1 MAPLIKIEF
10 PDFSSTILQKLNQQR
25 QQGQLCD
32 VSIVVQGHIFR
43 AHKAVLAASSPYFC
57 DQVLLKNSRRIV
69 LPDVM
74 NPRVFENILLSSYTG
89 RLVMPAPE
97 IVSYL
102 TAASFLQMWH
112 VVDKCTEVL
121 EGNPTVLC
129 QKLNHGSDHQSPSSS
144 NYNGLVESFELGTG
158 GQTDFPKAQELR
170 DGENE
175 EGSTKDE
182 LSSQLT
188 EQEYLPSNSSTEHDR
203 LSTEMAS
210 QDGEEGASD
219 NTEFHYTRPLYS
231 KPSIMAHKRWIH
243 VKPERL
249 EQACEGMDVYASY
262 DEHQVTESINTM
274 QTEHLV
280 QPSGVE
286 EDFQIVEKKVEA
298 EFDEQA
304 EESNYDE
311 QVDFYG
317 SSMEEFSGERLDG
330 NLMGHRQEAALTA
343 GYRFSTTDK
352 LYPCQCGKSF
362 THKSQ
367 RDRHMSMHLGL
378 RPYGCGVCGKKFK
391 MKHHLVGHM
400 KIHTGIK
407 PYECNIC
414 GRCSPYQGPSG
425 RHSEA
430 VSALGAEHHP
440 GGAEVSPHLECGGDK
455 LLELDRPSEPLRGSK
470 SYDAVVFDVL
480 KVTPEEFASQITLM
494 DIPVFKAIQPEELA
508 SCGWSKKDKHSLA
521 PNVVA
526 FTRRFNQ
533 VSFWVVRE
541 ILTAQ
546 TLKIRAEIL
555 SHFVKIAKKLLELN
569 NLHSLMSVVSAL
581 QSAPIFR
588 LTKTWAL
595 LNRKDKTTFEK
606 LDYLMSKE
614 DNYKRTRDYIRSLKM
629 APSIPYLGIYL
640 LDLIYIDSAYPAS
653 GSIME
658 NEQRSNQM
666 NNILRIIADLQ
677 VSCSYDH
684 LTTLP
689 HVQKYLKSVRY
700 IEELQ
705 KFVED
710 DNYKLSL
717 RIEPG
722 SSSPRLVSSKEDL
735 AGDCHDV
742 WTALEGRRQIL
753 ALVIYDPN
761 GNGSHLPVSTLSPA
775 LLLAPVQP
783 VPRHRKSH
791 SLGNN
796 MMCQLSVVES
806 KSATFPSEKARH
818 LLDDSVLESRSP
830 RRDLALT
837 SSTAITNGPSLGG
850 PQMDNRAQC
859 ASVLELCQNVVSAG
873 DQGLV
878 TGSPG
883 EQAPLLEAAMLTDV
897 CSFSRQAGKLPIC
910 PRDARRHEMIKA
922 GPSTEPDESSSP
934 CQPGAVSTESSA
946 TVPTMEGPL
955 RRKTLL
961 KEGRKPAL
969 SSWTR
974 KHYKSTPGKKVSIVG
989 WMVQLPDDPE
999 HPDIFQLNNPD
1010 KGNVYKFQAGSR
1022 FHAIL
1027 WHKHLDDACKSSRPQ
1042 VPANL
1047 MSFE

>member
-1 MAPLIKIEF
+1 MYK
-10 PDFSSTILQKLNQQR
+10 R
-25 QQGQLCD
+25 
-32 VSIVVQGHIFR
+32 
-43 AHKAVLAASSPYFC
+43 
-57 DQVLLKNSRRIV
+57 
-69 LPDVM
+69 
-74 NPRVFENILLSSYTG
+74 
-89 RLVMPAPE
+89 
-97 IVSYL
+97 
-102 TAASFLQMWH
+102 
-112 VVDKCTEVL
+112 
-121 EGNPTVLC
+121 
-129 QKLNHGSDHQSPSSS
+129 
-144 NYNGLVESFELGTG
+144 NGL
-158 GQTDFPKAQELR
+158 
-170 DGENE
+170 
-175 EGSTKDE
+175 
-182 LSSQLT
+182 
-188 EQEYLPSNSSTEHDR
+188 
-203 LSTEMAS
+203 MAS
-210 QDGEEGASD
+210 V
-219 NTEFHYTRPLYS
+219 L
-231 KPSIMAHKRWIH
+231 
-243 VKPERL
+243 
-249 EQACEGMDVYASY
+249 
-262 DEHQVTESINTM
+262 VT
-274 QTEHLV
+274 
-280 QPSGVE
+280 
-286 EDFQIVEKKVEA
+286 
-298 EFDEQA
+298 
-304 EESNYDE
+304 
-311 QVDFYG
+311 
-317 SSMEEFSGERLDG
+317 
-330 NLMGHRQEAALTA
+330 
-343 GYRFSTTDK
+343 
-352 LYPCQCGKSF
+352 
-362 THKSQ
+362 
-367 RDRHMSMHLGL
+367 
-378 RPYGCGVCGKKFK
+378 
-391 MKHHLVGHM
+391 
-400 KIHTGIK
+400 
-407 PYECNIC
+407 
-414 GRCSPYQGPSG
+414 
-425 RHSEA
+425 
-430 VSALGAEHHP
+430 SA
-440 GGAEVSPHLECGGDK
+440 
-455 LLELDRPSEPLRGSK
+455 
-470 SYDAVVFDVL
+470 
-480 KVTPEEFASQITLM
+480 TPQSQITLM

-508 SCGWSKKDKHSLA
+508 SCGWSKKEKHSLA

-629 APSIPYLGIYL
+629 VPSIPYLGIYL

-735 AGDCHDV
+735 AGPS
-742 WTALEGRRQIL
+742 AGSSSARFRRRPTCPDTSV
-753 ALVIYDPN
+753 A
-761 GNGSHLPVSTLSPA
+761 GSLPTP
-775 LLLAPVQP
+775 P

-791 SLGNN
+791 SLGNKGR
-796 MMCQLSVVES
+796 LY
-806 KSATFPSEKARH
+806 ATLGPNWR
-818 LLDDSVLESRSP
+818 VPVRNSP
-830 RRDLALT
+830 RTR
-837 SSTAITNGPSLGG
+837 S
-850 PQMDNRAQC
+850 C
-859 ASVLELCQNVVSAG
+859 VY
-873 DQGLV
+873 
-878 TGSPG
+878 SP
-883 EQAPLLEAAMLTDV
+883 T
-897 CSFSRQAGKLPIC
+897 
-910 PRDARRHEMIKA
+910 
-922 GPSTEPDESSSP
+922 SP
-934 CQPGAVSTESSA
+934 CTCTVGSSA

-969 SSWTR
+969 SSWTRYWVVLSGATLLYYGAKSLRGTDR

-1010 KGNVYKFQAGSR
+1010 KGNVYKFQTGSR

>member
-1 MAPLIKIEF
+1 MYKRNGLMASVLVTSATPQG
-10 PDFSSTILQKLNQQR
+10 SS
-25 QQGQLCD
+25 
-32 VSIVVQGHIFR
+32 
-43 AHKAVLAASSPYFC
+43 SS
-57 DQVLLKNSRRIV
+57 DS
-69 LPDVM
+69 
-74 NPRVFENILLSSYTG
+74 
-89 RLVMPAPE
+89 
-97 IVSYL
+97 
-102 TAASFLQMWH
+102 
-112 VVDKCTEVL
+112 L
-121 EGNPTVLC
+121 EG
-129 QKLNHGSDHQSPSSS
+129 QSC
-144 NYNGLVESFELGTG
+144 
-158 GQTDFPKAQELR
+158 D
-170 DGENE
+170 
-175 EGSTKDE
+175 
-182 LSSQLT
+182 
-188 EQEYLPSNSSTEHDR
+188 
-203 LSTEMAS
+203 
-210 QDGEEGASD
+210 
-219 NTEFHYTRPLYS
+219 
-231 KPSIMAHKRWIH
+231 
-243 VKPERL
+243 
-249 EQACEGMDVYASY
+249 YA
-262 DEHQVTESINTM
+262 
-274 QTEHLV
+274 
-280 QPSGVE
+280 
-286 EDFQIVEKKVEA
+286 
-298 EFDEQA
+298 
-304 EESNYDE
+304 
-311 QVDFYG
+311 
-317 SSMEEFSGERLDG
+317 
-330 NLMGHRQEAALTA
+330 
-343 GYRFSTTDK
+343 
-352 LYPCQCGKSF
+352 
-362 THKSQ
+362 
-367 RDRHMSMHLGL
+367 
-378 RPYGCGVCGKKFK
+378 
-391 MKHHLVGHM
+391 
-400 KIHTGIK
+400 
-407 PYECNIC
+407 
-414 GRCSPYQGPSG
+414 
-425 RHSEA
+425 
-430 VSALGAEHHP
+430 
-440 GGAEVSPHLECGGDK
+440 
-455 LLELDRPSEPLRGSK
+455 SK

-494 DIPVFKAIQPEELA
+494 DIPVFKAIQPEEGGMCCFSFLAILPVGPDLCFLHAFLPTLELA
-508 SCGWSKKDKHSLA
+508 SCGWSKKEKHSLA

-533 VSFWVVRE
+533 
-541 ILTAQ
+541 
-546 TLKIRAEIL
+546 
-555 SHFVKIAKKLLELN
+555 KLLELN

-629 APSIPYLGIYL
+629 VPSIPYLGIYL

-735 AGDCHDV
+735 AGPS
-742 WTALEGRRQIL
+742 AGSSSARFRRRPTCPDTSV
-753 ALVIYDPN
+753 A
-761 GNGSHLPVSTLSPA
+761 GSLPTP
-775 LLLAPVQP
+775 P

-830 RRDLALT
+830 RRGLTLA
-837 SSTAITNGPSLGG
+837 SSTAITNGLSLGSSESSEFSEE
-850 PQMDNRAQC
+850 M
-859 ASVLELCQNVVSAG
+859 SAG
-873 DQGLV
+873 
-878 TGSPG
+878 
-883 EQAPLLEAAMLTDV
+883 LERGRLYATL
-897 CSFSRQAGKLPIC
+897 
-910 PRDARRHEMIKA
+910 
-922 GPSTEPDESSSP
+922 GPNWRVPVRSSP
-934 CQPGAVSTESSA
+934 RTRSCVYSPTSPCTCPVGSSA

-974 KHYKSTPGKKVSIVG
+974 YWVVLSGSTLLYYGAKSLRGTDRKHYKSTPGKKVSIIG

-1010 KGNVYKFQAGSR
+1010 KGNVYKFQTGSR

-1027 WHKHLDDACKSSRPQ
+1027 WHKHLDDACKSNRPQ

>member
-1 MAPLIKIEF
+1 MYKRNGLMASVLVTSATPQG
-10 PDFSSTILQKLNQQR
+10 SS
-25 QQGQLCD
+25 
-32 VSIVVQGHIFR
+32 
-43 AHKAVLAASSPYFC
+43 SS
-57 DQVLLKNSRRIV
+57 DS
-69 LPDVM
+69 
-74 NPRVFENILLSSYTG
+74 
-89 RLVMPAPE
+89 
-97 IVSYL
+97 
-102 TAASFLQMWH
+102 
-112 VVDKCTEVL
+112 L
-121 EGNPTVLC
+121 EG
-129 QKLNHGSDHQSPSSS
+129 QSC
-144 NYNGLVESFELGTG
+144 
-158 GQTDFPKAQELR
+158 D
-170 DGENE
+170 
-175 EGSTKDE
+175 
-182 LSSQLT
+182 
-188 EQEYLPSNSSTEHDR
+188 
-203 LSTEMAS
+203 
-210 QDGEEGASD
+210 
-219 NTEFHYTRPLYS
+219 
-231 KPSIMAHKRWIH
+231 
-243 VKPERL
+243 
-249 EQACEGMDVYASY
+249 YA
-262 DEHQVTESINTM
+262 
-274 QTEHLV
+274 
-280 QPSGVE
+280 
-286 EDFQIVEKKVEA
+286 
-298 EFDEQA
+298 
-304 EESNYDE
+304 
-311 QVDFYG
+311 
-317 SSMEEFSGERLDG
+317 
-330 NLMGHRQEAALTA
+330 
-343 GYRFSTTDK
+343 
-352 LYPCQCGKSF
+352 
-362 THKSQ
+362 
-367 RDRHMSMHLGL
+367 
-378 RPYGCGVCGKKFK
+378 
-391 MKHHLVGHM
+391 
-400 KIHTGIK
+400 
-407 PYECNIC
+407 
-414 GRCSPYQGPSG
+414 
-425 RHSEA
+425 
-430 VSALGAEHHP
+430 
-440 GGAEVSPHLECGGDK
+440 
-455 LLELDRPSEPLRGSK
+455 SK

-508 SCGWSKKDKHSLA
+508 SCGWSKKEKHSLA

-629 APSIPYLGIYL
+629 VPSIPYLGIYL

-735 AGDCHDV
+735 AGPS
-742 WTALEGRRQIL
+742 AGSSSARFRRRPTCPDTSV
-753 ALVIYDPN
+753 A
-761 GNGSHLPVSTLSPA
+761 GSLPTP
-775 LLLAPVQP
+775 P

-796 MMCQLSVVES
+796 RGRLY
-806 KSATFPSEKARH
+806 ATLGPNWR
-818 LLDDSVLESRSP
+818 VPVRNSP
-830 RRDLALT
+830 RTR
-837 SSTAITNGPSLGG
+837 S
-850 PQMDNRAQC
+850 C
-859 ASVLELCQNVVSAG
+859 VY
-873 DQGLV
+873 
-878 TGSPG
+878 SP
-883 EQAPLLEAAMLTDV
+883 T
-897 CSFSRQAGKLPIC
+897 
-910 PRDARRHEMIKA
+910 
-922 GPSTEPDESSSP
+922 SP
-934 CQPGAVSTESSA
+934 CTCTVGSSA

-974 KHYKSTPGKKVSIVG
+974 YWVVLSGSTLLYYGAKSLRGTDRKHYKSTPGKKVSIIG

-1010 KGNVYKFQAGSR
+1010 KGNVYKFQTGSR

-1027 WHKHLDDACKSSRPQ
+1027 WHKHLDDACKSNRPQ
-1042 VPANL
+1042 VTSPRSCFSPETLKCRNCHRHTQ
-1047 MSFE
+1047 SGTVRGKCDTIQ

>member
-1 MAPLIKIEF
+1 MYKRNGLMASVLVTSATPQG
-10 PDFSSTILQKLNQQR
+10 SS
-25 QQGQLCD
+25 
-32 VSIVVQGHIFR
+32 
-43 AHKAVLAASSPYFC
+43 SS
-57 DQVLLKNSRRIV
+57 DS
-69 LPDVM
+69 
-74 NPRVFENILLSSYTG
+74 
-89 RLVMPAPE
+89 
-97 IVSYL
+97 
-102 TAASFLQMWH
+102 
-112 VVDKCTEVL
+112 L
-121 EGNPTVLC
+121 EGQGC
-129 QKLNHGSDHQSPSSS
+129 D
-144 NYNGLVESFELGTG
+144 
-158 GQTDFPKAQELR
+158 
-170 DGENE
+170 
-175 EGSTKDE
+175 
-182 LSSQLT
+182 
-188 EQEYLPSNSSTEHDR
+188 
-203 LSTEMAS
+203 
-210 QDGEEGASD
+210 
-219 NTEFHYTRPLYS
+219 
-231 KPSIMAHKRWIH
+231 
-243 VKPERL
+243 
-249 EQACEGMDVYASY
+249 YA
-262 DEHQVTESINTM
+262 
-274 QTEHLV
+274 
-280 QPSGVE
+280 
-286 EDFQIVEKKVEA
+286 
-298 EFDEQA
+298 
-304 EESNYDE
+304 
-311 QVDFYG
+311 
-317 SSMEEFSGERLDG
+317 
-330 NLMGHRQEAALTA
+330 
-343 GYRFSTTDK
+343 
-352 LYPCQCGKSF
+352 
-362 THKSQ
+362 
-367 RDRHMSMHLGL
+367 
-378 RPYGCGVCGKKFK
+378 
-391 MKHHLVGHM
+391 
-400 KIHTGIK
+400 
-407 PYECNIC
+407 
-414 GRCSPYQGPSG
+414 
-425 RHSEA
+425 
-430 VSALGAEHHP
+430 
-440 GGAEVSPHLECGGDK
+440 
-455 LLELDRPSEPLRGSK
+455 SK

-480 KVTPEEFASQITLM
+480 KVSPEEFASQITLM

-508 SCGWSKKDKHSLA
+508 SCGWSKKEKHSLA

-533 VSFWVVRE
+533 
-541 ILTAQ
+541 
-546 TLKIRAEIL
+546 
-555 SHFVKIAKKLLELN
+555 KLLELN

-614 DNYKRTRDYIRSLKM
+614 DNYKRTREYIRSLKM
-629 APSIPYLGIYL
+629 VPSIPYLGIYL

-735 AGDCHDV
+735 AGPS
-742 WTALEGRRQIL
+742 TGSSSARFSRRPTCPD
-753 ALVIYDPN
+753 ASVA
-761 GNGSHLPVSTLSPA
+761 GSLPTP
-775 LLLAPVQP
+775 P

-830 RRDLALT
+830 RRGLALT
-837 SSTAITNGPSLGG
+837 SSSAVTNGLSLG
-850 PQMDNRAQC
+850 
-859 ASVLELCQNVVSAG
+859 SS
-873 DQGLV
+873 
-878 TGSPG
+878 
-883 EQAPLLEAAMLTDV
+883 
-897 CSFSRQAGKLPIC
+897 
-910 PRDARRHEMIKA
+910 
-922 GPSTEPDESSSP
+922 ESSEFSEEMSSGLESRGRLYATLGPNWRVPVRNSP
-934 CQPGAVSTESSA
+934 RTRSCVYSPTGPCICTLGSSA
-946 TVPTMEGPL
+946 AVPTMEGPL

-974 KHYKSTPGKKVSIVG
+974 YWVILSGSTLLYYGAKSLRGTDRKHYKSTPGKKVSVVG

-1010 KGNVYKFQAGSR
+1010 KGNVYKFQTGSR

-1027 WHKHLDDACKSSRPQ
+1027 WHKHLDDACKSNRPQ

>member
-1 MAPLIKIEF
+1 MYKRNGLMASVLVTSATPQG
-10 PDFSSTILQKLNQQR
+10 SS
-25 QQGQLCD
+25 
-32 VSIVVQGHIFR
+32 
-43 AHKAVLAASSPYFC
+43 SS
-57 DQVLLKNSRRIV
+57 DS
-69 LPDVM
+69 
-74 NPRVFENILLSSYTG
+74 
-89 RLVMPAPE
+89 
-97 IVSYL
+97 
-102 TAASFLQMWH
+102 
-112 VVDKCTEVL
+112 L
-121 EGNPTVLC
+121 EG
-129 QKLNHGSDHQSPSSS
+129 QSC
-144 NYNGLVESFELGTG
+144 
-158 GQTDFPKAQELR
+158 D
-170 DGENE
+170 
-175 EGSTKDE
+175 
-182 LSSQLT
+182 
-188 EQEYLPSNSSTEHDR
+188 
-203 LSTEMAS
+203 
-210 QDGEEGASD
+210 
-219 NTEFHYTRPLYS
+219 
-231 KPSIMAHKRWIH
+231 
-243 VKPERL
+243 
-249 EQACEGMDVYASY
+249 YA
-262 DEHQVTESINTM
+262 
-274 QTEHLV
+274 
-280 QPSGVE
+280 
-286 EDFQIVEKKVEA
+286 
-298 EFDEQA
+298 
-304 EESNYDE
+304 
-311 QVDFYG
+311 
-317 SSMEEFSGERLDG
+317 
-330 NLMGHRQEAALTA
+330 
-343 GYRFSTTDK
+343 
-352 LYPCQCGKSF
+352 
-362 THKSQ
+362 
-367 RDRHMSMHLGL
+367 
-378 RPYGCGVCGKKFK
+378 
-391 MKHHLVGHM
+391 
-400 KIHTGIK
+400 
-407 PYECNIC
+407 
-414 GRCSPYQGPSG
+414 
-425 RHSEA
+425 
-430 VSALGAEHHP
+430 
-440 GGAEVSPHLECGGDK
+440 
-455 LLELDRPSEPLRGSK
+455 SK

-508 SCGWSKKDKHSLA
+508 SCGWSKKEKHSLA

-533 VSFWVVRE
+533 
-541 ILTAQ
+541 
-546 TLKIRAEIL
+546 
-555 SHFVKIAKKLLELN
+555 KLLELN

-614 DNYKRTRDYIRSLKM
+614 DNYKRTREYIRSLKM
-629 APSIPYLGIYL
+629 VPSIPYLGIYL

-735 AGDCHDV
+735 AGPS
-742 WTALEGRRQIL
+742 AGSSSARFRRRPTCPD
-753 ALVIYDPN
+753 ASVA
-761 GNGSHLPVSTLSPA
+761 GSLPTP
-775 LLLAPVQP
+775 P

-830 RRDLALT
+830 RKGLTLT
-837 SSTAITNGPSLGG
+837 SSAVTNGLSLG
-850 PQMDNRAQC
+850 
-859 ASVLELCQNVVSAG
+859 SS
-873 DQGLV
+873 
-878 TGSPG
+878 
-883 EQAPLLEAAMLTDV
+883 
-897 CSFSRQAGKLPIC
+897 
-910 PRDARRHEMIKA
+910 
-922 GPSTEPDESSSP
+922 ESSEFSEEMSSGLESRGRLYATLGPNWRVPVRNSPRTRSCVYSPTSP
-934 CQPGAVSTESSA
+934 CTCTLGSSA
-946 TVPTMEGPL
+946 AVPTMEGPL

-969 SSWTR
+969 SSWTRYWVILSGSTLLYYGAKSLRGTDR

-1010 KGNVYKFQAGSR
+1010 KGNVYKFQTGSR

-1027 WHKHLDDACKSSRPQ
+1027 WHKHLDDACKSNRPQ

>member
-1 MAPLIKIEF
+1 MTRGLLQTGYVTSRGCPEAPCGPETMYKRNGLMASVLVTSATPQG
-10 PDFSSTILQKLNQQR
+10 SS
-25 QQGQLCD
+25 
-32 VSIVVQGHIFR
+32 
-43 AHKAVLAASSPYFC
+43 SS
-57 DQVLLKNSRRIV
+57 DS
-69 LPDVM
+69 
-74 NPRVFENILLSSYTG
+74 
-89 RLVMPAPE
+89 
-97 IVSYL
+97 
-102 TAASFLQMWH
+102 
-112 VVDKCTEVL
+112 L
-121 EGNPTVLC
+121 EG
-129 QKLNHGSDHQSPSSS
+129 QSC
-144 NYNGLVESFELGTG
+144 
-158 GQTDFPKAQELR
+158 D
-170 DGENE
+170 
-175 EGSTKDE
+175 
-182 LSSQLT
+182 
-188 EQEYLPSNSSTEHDR
+188 
-203 LSTEMAS
+203 
-210 QDGEEGASD
+210 
-219 NTEFHYTRPLYS
+219 
-231 KPSIMAHKRWIH
+231 
-243 VKPERL
+243 
-249 EQACEGMDVYASY
+249 YA
-262 DEHQVTESINTM
+262 
-274 QTEHLV
+274 
-280 QPSGVE
+280 
-286 EDFQIVEKKVEA
+286 
-298 EFDEQA
+298 
-304 EESNYDE
+304 
-311 QVDFYG
+311 
-317 SSMEEFSGERLDG
+317 
-330 NLMGHRQEAALTA
+330 
-343 GYRFSTTDK
+343 
-352 LYPCQCGKSF
+352 
-362 THKSQ
+362 
-367 RDRHMSMHLGL
+367 
-378 RPYGCGVCGKKFK
+378 
-391 MKHHLVGHM
+391 
-400 KIHTGIK
+400 
-407 PYECNIC
+407 
-414 GRCSPYQGPSG
+414 
-425 RHSEA
+425 
-430 VSALGAEHHP
+430 
-440 GGAEVSPHLECGGDK
+440 
-455 LLELDRPSEPLRGSK
+455 SK

-494 DIPVFKAIQPEELA
+494 DIPVFKAIQPE
-508 SCGWSKKDKHSLA
+508 
-521 PNVVA
+521 
-526 FTRRFNQ
+526 

-614 DNYKRTRDYIRSLKM
+614 DNYKRTREYIRSLKM
-629 APSIPYLGIYL
+629 VPSIPYLGIYL

-735 AGDCHDV
+735 AGPS
-742 WTALEGRRQIL
+742 AGSSSARFSRRPTCPD
-753 ALVIYDPN
+753 ASVA
-761 GNGSHLPVSTLSPA
+761 GSLPTP
-775 LLLAPVQP
+775 P

-830 RRDLALT
+830 RRGLTLT
-837 SSTAITNGPSLGG
+837 SSAVTNGLSLG
-850 PQMDNRAQC
+850 
-859 ASVLELCQNVVSAG
+859 SS
-873 DQGLV
+873 
-878 TGSPG
+878 
-883 EQAPLLEAAMLTDV
+883 
-897 CSFSRQAGKLPIC
+897 
-910 PRDARRHEMIKA
+910 
-922 GPSTEPDESSSP
+922 ESSEFSEEMSSGLESRGRLYATLGPNWRVPVRNSP
-934 CQPGAVSTESSA
+934 RTRSCVYSPTGPCICTLGSSA
-946 TVPTMEGPL
+946 AVPTMEGPL

-974 KHYKSTPGKKVSIVG
+974 YWVILSGSTLLYYGAKSLRGTDRKHYKSTPGKKVSIMG

-1010 KGNVYKFQAGSR
+1010 KGNVYKFQTGSR

-1027 WHKHLDDACKSSRPQ
+1027 WHKHLDDACKSNRPQ

>member
-1 MAPLIKIEF
+1 MDSCSA
-10 PDFSSTILQKLNQQR
+10 Q
-25 QQGQLCD
+25 
-32 VSIVVQGHIFR
+32 
-43 AHKAVLAASSPYFC
+43 
-57 DQVLLKNSRRIV
+57 
-69 LPDVM
+69 
-74 NPRVFENILLSSYTG
+74 RVFEP
-89 RLVMPAPE
+89 PAVCKP
-97 IVSYL
+97 
-102 TAASFLQMWH
+102 
-112 VVDKCTEVL
+112 VL
-121 EGNPTVLC
+121 EGRLQTGYVTGRGCPDAPCGPETMYKRNGLMASVLVTSATP
-129 QKLNHGSDHQSPSSS
+129 QGSSS
-144 NYNGLVESFELGTG
+144 DSLE
-158 GQTDFPKAQELR
+158 GQSCD
-170 DGENE
+170 
-175 EGSTKDE
+175 
-182 LSSQLT
+182 
-188 EQEYLPSNSSTEHDR
+188 
-203 LSTEMAS
+203 
-210 QDGEEGASD
+210 
-219 NTEFHYTRPLYS
+219 
-231 KPSIMAHKRWIH
+231 
-243 VKPERL
+243 
-249 EQACEGMDVYASY
+249 YA
-262 DEHQVTESINTM
+262 
-274 QTEHLV
+274 
-280 QPSGVE
+280 
-286 EDFQIVEKKVEA
+286 
-298 EFDEQA
+298 
-304 EESNYDE
+304 
-311 QVDFYG
+311 
-317 SSMEEFSGERLDG
+317 
-330 NLMGHRQEAALTA
+330 
-343 GYRFSTTDK
+343 
-352 LYPCQCGKSF
+352 
-362 THKSQ
+362 
-367 RDRHMSMHLGL
+367 
-378 RPYGCGVCGKKFK
+378 
-391 MKHHLVGHM
+391 
-400 KIHTGIK
+400 
-407 PYECNIC
+407 
-414 GRCSPYQGPSG
+414 
-425 RHSEA
+425 
-430 VSALGAEHHP
+430 
-440 GGAEVSPHLECGGDK
+440 
-455 LLELDRPSEPLRGSK
+455 SK

-508 SCGWSKKDKHSLA
+508 SCGWSKKEKHSLA

-614 DNYKRTRDYIRSLKM
+614 DNYKRTREYIRSLKM
-629 APSIPYLGIYL
+629 VPSIPYLGIYL

-735 AGDCHDV
+735 AGPS
-742 WTALEGRRQIL
+742 AGSSSARFSRRPTCPD
-753 ALVIYDPN
+753 ASVA
-761 GNGSHLPVSTLSPA
+761 GSLPTP
-775 LLLAPVQP
+775 P

-796 MMCQLSVVES
+796 RGRLY
-806 KSATFPSEKARH
+806 ATLGPNWR
-818 LLDDSVLESRSP
+818 VPVRNSP
-830 RRDLALT
+830 RTRSCVYSPTGPCICTLG
-837 SSTAITNGPSLGG
+837 SSTA
-850 PQMDNRAQC
+850 
-859 ASVLELCQNVVSAG
+859 
-873 DQGLV
+873 
-878 TGSPG
+878 
-883 EQAPLLEAAMLTDV
+883 
-897 CSFSRQAGKLPIC
+897 
-910 PRDARRHEMIKA
+910 
-922 GPSTEPDESSSP
+922 
-934 CQPGAVSTESSA
+934 
-946 TVPTMEGPL
+946 VPTIEGPL

-974 KHYKSTPGKKVSIVG
+974 YWVILSGSTLLYYGAKSLRGTDRKHYKSTPGKKVSIVG
-989 WMVQLPDDPE
+989 WMAQLPDDPA
-999 HPDIFQLNNPD
+999 HPDVFQLNNPD
-1010 KGNVYKFQAGSR
+1010 KGNVYKFQTGSR

-1027 WHKHLDDACKSSRPQ
+1027 WHKHLDDACKSNRPQ

>member
-1 MAPLIKIEF
+1 MYKRNGLMASVLVTSATPQG
-10 PDFSSTILQKLNQQR
+10 SS
-25 QQGQLCD
+25 
-32 VSIVVQGHIFR
+32 
-43 AHKAVLAASSPYFC
+43 SS
-57 DQVLLKNSRRIV
+57 DS
-69 LPDVM
+69 
-74 NPRVFENILLSSYTG
+74 
-89 RLVMPAPE
+89 
-97 IVSYL
+97 
-102 TAASFLQMWH
+102 
-112 VVDKCTEVL
+112 L
-121 EGNPTVLC
+121 EG
-129 QKLNHGSDHQSPSSS
+129 QSC
-144 NYNGLVESFELGTG
+144 
-158 GQTDFPKAQELR
+158 D
-170 DGENE
+170 
-175 EGSTKDE
+175 
-182 LSSQLT
+182 
-188 EQEYLPSNSSTEHDR
+188 
-203 LSTEMAS
+203 
-210 QDGEEGASD
+210 
-219 NTEFHYTRPLYS
+219 
-231 KPSIMAHKRWIH
+231 
-243 VKPERL
+243 
-249 EQACEGMDVYASY
+249 YA
-262 DEHQVTESINTM
+262 
-274 QTEHLV
+274 
-280 QPSGVE
+280 
-286 EDFQIVEKKVEA
+286 
-298 EFDEQA
+298 
-304 EESNYDE
+304 
-311 QVDFYG
+311 
-317 SSMEEFSGERLDG
+317 
-330 NLMGHRQEAALTA
+330 
-343 GYRFSTTDK
+343 
-352 LYPCQCGKSF
+352 
-362 THKSQ
+362 
-367 RDRHMSMHLGL
+367 
-378 RPYGCGVCGKKFK
+378 
-391 MKHHLVGHM
+391 
-400 KIHTGIK
+400 
-407 PYECNIC
+407 
-414 GRCSPYQGPSG
+414 
-425 RHSEA
+425 
-430 VSALGAEHHP
+430 
-440 GGAEVSPHLECGGDK
+440 
-455 LLELDRPSEPLRGSK
+455 SK

-508 SCGWSKKDKHSLA
+508 SCGWSKKEKHSLA

-614 DNYKRTRDYIRSLKM
+614 DNYKRTREYIRSLKM
-629 APSIPYLGIYL
+629 VPSIPYLGIYL

-735 AGDCHDV
+735 AGPS
-742 WTALEGRRQIL
+742 ASSSSARFSRRPTCPD
-753 ALVIYDPN
+753 ASVA
-761 GNGSHLPVSTLSPA
+761 GSLPTP
-775 LLLAPVQP
+775 P

-830 RRDLALT
+830 RRGPALT
-837 SSTAITNGPSLGG
+837 SSSSAVTNGLSLG
-850 PQMDNRAQC
+850 
-859 ASVLELCQNVVSAG
+859 SS
-873 DQGLV
+873 
-878 TGSPG
+878 
-883 EQAPLLEAAMLTDV
+883 
-897 CSFSRQAGKLPIC
+897 
-910 PRDARRHEMIKA
+910 
-922 GPSTEPDESSSP
+922 ESSEFSEEMSSGLESRGRLYATLGPNWRVPVRNSP
-934 CQPGAVSTESSA
+934 RTRSCVYSPTGPCICALGSSA
-946 TVPTMEGPL
+946 AVPTMEGPL

-961 KEGRKPAL
+961 KEGRKPTL
-969 SSWTR
+969 SSWTRYWVILSGSTLLYYGAKSLRGTDR

-1010 KGNVYKFQAGSR
+1010 KGNVYKFQTGSR

-1027 WHKHLDDACKSSRPQ
+1027 WHKHLDDACKSNRPQ
-1042 VPANL
+1042 APANL